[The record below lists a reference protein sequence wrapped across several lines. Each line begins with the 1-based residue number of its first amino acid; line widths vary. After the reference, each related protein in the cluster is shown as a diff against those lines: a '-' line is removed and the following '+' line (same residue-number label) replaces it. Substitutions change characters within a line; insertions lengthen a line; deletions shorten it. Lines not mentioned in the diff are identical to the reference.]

1 MFEEIYDLRKKDKIN
16 QRGIIMTI
24 DLDKM
29 HKFYEQ
35 KKLIQQEIR
44 NKNNSLKINDGR
56 KKIDVAEFKTI
67 SRKSTVLMNTTSV
80 DTTNT
85 PHKL

>member
-44 NKNNSLKINDGR
+44 NKNNSLKIILGSLFPR
-56 KKIDVAEFKTI
+56 EIGMI
-67 SRKSTVLMNTTSV
+67 
-80 DTTNT
+80 
-85 PHKL
+85 